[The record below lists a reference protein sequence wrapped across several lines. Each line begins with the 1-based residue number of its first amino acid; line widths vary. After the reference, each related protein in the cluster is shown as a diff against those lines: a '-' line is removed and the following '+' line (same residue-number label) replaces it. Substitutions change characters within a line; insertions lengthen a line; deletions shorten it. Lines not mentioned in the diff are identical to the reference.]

1 MAVLAGRHHMRIG
14 VTSNGRIRLPT
25 KHTKLNLPQGKWS
38 FRCAFGKWIVWSR
51 DFFPYGI
58 VQFHRFHEIHLF
70 AVWFQSGI
78 LPDQLLSVCEISSS
92 RIFSKTRFPAPDLS
106 DKRSHFIMP
115 LEKAVFSP
123 HQMRNQRALNGRER
137 GQRRLLLLVFLEI
150 IPPDEREQHPNG
162 DRYAQLFRWLVLG

>member
-1 MAVLAGRHHMRIG
+1 MVFSL
-14 VTSNGRIRLPT
+14 RIRKVDSLVARFLSLRHRSIPSIPRNPFVRRLVSIGDT
-25 KHTKLNLPQGKWS
+25 PRSAS
-38 FRCAFGKWIVWSR
+38 FRLGNI
-51 DFFPYGI
+51 
-58 VQFHRFHEIHLF
+58 LF
-70 AVWFQSGI
+70 
-78 LPDQLLSVCEISSS
+78 EN
-92 RIFSKTRFPAPDLS
+92 IFEARFPAPDLS